1 MKTMNPDEKKICK
14 FQEIE
19 QADGIQTKTVF
30 ERVKKEVSER
40 VKMIANIEL
49 NDANFIKAI
58 NMKVIPVV
66 TYTRNICRFNV
77 GELNEL
83 DQMIKRELQ
92 GTNMLGKEASD
103 ERLNLKRENGGRGL
117 KSLGDTYKG
126 TRLRVACHMAKFSSR
141 WIEAAWSR
149 ETIKSRM
156 QSLWSR

>member
-14 FQEIE
+14 FLEIE

-66 TYTRNICRFNV
+66 TYTRNI
-77 GELNEL
+77 
-83 DQMIKRELQ
+83 
-92 GTNMLGKEASD
+92 
-103 ERLNLKRENGGRGL
+103 
-117 KSLGDTYKG
+117 
-126 TRLRVACHMAKFSSR
+126 
-141 WIEAAWSR
+141 
-149 ETIKSRM
+149 
-156 QSLWSR
+156 